1 MYSLILFWTLS
12 YKMVVREKEVMV
24 TTVIC
29 LFIDPKRNKKVEEKR
44 KKNQI
49 KKNRKK
55 ENKIYIDQY
64 LEYIR

>member
-1 MYSLILFWTLS
+1 MYSLILFWALP
-12 YKMVVREKEVMV
+12 YKIVVREKEVI
-24 TTVIC
+24 VITIMC

-44 KKNQI
+44 KRNQI

-64 LEYIR
+64 LEYII

>member
-1 MYSLILFWTLS
+1 MYLLIFFWTLS

-49 KKNRKK
+49 KKNREK

>member
-1 MYSLILFWTLS
+1 
-12 YKMVVREKEVMV
+12 MV

-44 KKNQI
+44 KKNKI
-49 KKNRKK
+49 KKNREK